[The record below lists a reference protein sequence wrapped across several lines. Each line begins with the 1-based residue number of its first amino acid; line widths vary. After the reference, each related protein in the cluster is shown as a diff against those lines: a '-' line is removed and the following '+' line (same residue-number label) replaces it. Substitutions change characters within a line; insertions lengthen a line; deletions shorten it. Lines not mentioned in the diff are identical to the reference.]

1 MSVSCN
7 TPLTKTDGS
16 PASQRVDALD
26 ALRGYAILTMALSGM
41 VPWGKLPQWMYH
53 AQLIAP
59 QMKYDLSVPGLTWVD
74 LVFPFFLFS
83 MGAAMPLAL
92 ARRLGDEFLNWRVL
106 LGLAQRF
113 VLLVFFAIY
122 VRHIAPT
129 VITNP
134 PSTEAFGLSL
144 LGFFLLFPTLTRLP
158 ESWPSKLRLSIRAA
172 GWVGCVCLL
181 LWLNYQPKTT
191 LAEWLTAIVK
201 QRDIIILVLANTVI
215 TGGVIWML
223 TRNWIAGRIGAMLLL
238 LALRLS
244 HTTDGW
250 TQTLWSY
257 TPADW
262 LYQFAFQQYLLIVL
276 PGTIIGDLLLR
287 RQQHPY
293 SYQGPPATASDLRMN
308 ESVRDD
314 LSSEAN
320 RAAVGGKRLS
330 LFVAFMTLAIIITT
344 VIGLQARTTTLTAM
358 SVFLLIALLFATLF
372 RVPQTRE
379 NRVNQDILK
388 WGALWLLIGFAFEP
402 FEGGIKKDSATI
414 SYYFVTSGLACFAL
428 ALFQCLL
435 QGLSSGRWL
444 RWLIESG
451 QNPMIAYVAIRS
463 FLRPVVELTQI
474 DPLIKSWLD
483 TPWAGV
489 GWACMKVLLLAWLVS
504 QLTRRRI
511 YWRT

>member
-1 MSVSCN
+1 MSASSI
-7 TPLTKTDGS
+7 TPLAETDGS
-16 PASQRVDALD
+16 PASRRVDALD

-83 MGAAMPLAL
+83 MGAAIPLAL
-92 ARRLGDEFLNWRVL
+92 ARRLGNEQLNWKVL
-106 LGLAQRF
+106 LSLAQRF
-113 VLLVFFAIY
+113 ALLVLFAIY

-129 VITNP
+129 VISNP
-134 PSTEAFGLSL
+134 PTTPAFGFSL
-144 LGFFLLFPTLTRLP
+144 LGFLLLFPTLTRLP
-158 ESWPSKLRLSIRAA
+158 KSWPAKYRLSIRAV

-181 LWLNYQPKTT
+181 LWLNYRPEATVT
-191 LAEWLTAIVK
+191 EWLATIVK
-201 QRDIIILVLANTVI
+201 RRDIIILVLANTVI

-223 TRNWIAGRIGAMLLL
+223 TRNWIAGRIGVMLVL

-250 TQTLWSY
+250 TQALWSY

-262 LYQFAFQQYLLIVL
+262 LYQFSFQQYLLVVI

-287 RQQHPY
+287 RQRQPY
-293 SYQGPPATASDLRMN
+293 SHQVQPATTSDLQMN
-308 ESVRDD
+308 EAVCDGSLLETR
-314 LSSEAN
+314 
-320 RAAVGGKRLS
+320 RAAVDGIRLPL
-330 LFVAFMTLAIIITT
+330 LFTFMTLAIIATT
-344 VIGLQARTTTLTAM
+344 VVGLQARATSLTVMVVLILMA
-358 SVFLLIALLFATLF
+358 LLIAILF
-372 RVPQTRE
+372 RTPQTRE
-379 NRVNQDILK
+379 NQIKKDILQ

-414 SYYFVTSGLACFAL
+414 SYYFVTSGLACIAL
-428 ALFQCLL
+428 VLFQCLL

-474 DPLIKSWLD
+474 DPLMKSWFGA
-483 TPWAGV
+483 PWAGV

-504 QLTRRRI
+504 LLTRRRV